1 MIDCSG
7 NKLDPD
13 KGFNE
18 SSWVWCCTPLE
29 KGGEGVKA
37 YSTPQV
43 PPAAHQLMQN
53 VVGTIAAKP
62 LRDSTQKI
70 CNMGKPVSR

>member
-53 VVGTIAAKP
+53 IVGTIQAKT
-62 LRDSTQKI
+62 DSKSDQSF
-70 CNMGKPVSR
+70 CEMGIPVKP